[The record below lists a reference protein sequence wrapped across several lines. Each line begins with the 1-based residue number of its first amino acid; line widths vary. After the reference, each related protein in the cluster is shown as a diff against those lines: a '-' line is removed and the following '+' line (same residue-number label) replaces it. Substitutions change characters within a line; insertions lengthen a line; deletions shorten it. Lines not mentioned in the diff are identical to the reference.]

1 MNTTPSKTST
11 APGTV
16 DGREEKTATEPD
28 AVRDTPGTDGD
39 RDAPAKDDGPR
50 ESGAAEADSGAAE
63 AAEKGDAAEADS
75 DASGTVAKD
84 DAADD
89 AEDLHDDAPDDE
101 DLEPDAFAEAS
112 RGVGAGAAA
121 VVAAALGVV
130 SLTGAWSGRV
140 AAERETLLGQIQMS
154 GGGSAVQQINEIYG
168 DAWHTTA
175 FVNGLFALLAL
186 LVGVVV
192 LVRPAFGA
200 PSDLPQPG
208 WIRAVALAGVALGVL
223 GVIIS
228 AGMYLDLFVA
238 LPDAPTAP
246 TGG

>member
-1 MNTTPSKTST
+1 MRRMNTTPSKTST
-11 APGTV
+11 APDTV
-16 DGREEKTATEPD
+16 DGREEQTATEPD

-39 RDAPAKDDGPR
+39 RDAPAKDDAPHA
-50 ESGAAEADSGAAE
+50 SDAAE
-63 AAEKGDAAEADS
+63 AAEKSGEADAEADGDAA
-75 DASGTVAKD
+75 GTAAKD
-84 DAADD
+84 EAAD
-89 AEDLHDDAPDDE
+89 AEDPHDDAPGEE

-130 SLTGAWSGRV
+130 SLTGAWTGRV

-175 FVNGLFALLAL
+175 FVNGMFALLAL
-186 LVGVVV
+186 LVGVFV

-200 PSDLPQPG
+200 PSDRPQPG
-208 WIRAVALAGVALGVL
+208 WIRAVALAGVVLGVL
-223 GVIIS
+223 GVLIS

-238 LPDAPTAP
+238 LPDAPTAT